1 MNNRFPKGLT
11 MNNPKTGKQKNIWLG
26 FHKKDRLERIAILK
40 ENNIINPE
48 FSDILENNVNLSCD
62 TAGQMTE
69 NNIGTFALPL
79 GIAPYFIVNDIEYS
93 VPMVTEE
100 PSVIAACSYAA
111 KLISKSGGF
120 TVNIESRKMI
130 GEVALYDIP
139 DFDKAMKDILK
150 NKNEILRIANES
162 YPSIVARGGG
172 AENIEAKILKEG
184 DTSFLVVYLT
194 ADVKEAM
201 GANIL
206 NTMLEGIKPL
216 LEDITGGKSL
226 MAILSNYAVKSLV
239 TSTCEIDPS
248 LFSNDKVQAFNIAKK
263 IEMASKFSKMD
274 IFRATTHNKGIFNG
288 IDAVVIATGNDWRA
302 IEAGG
307 HAYAIKDGKYSGL
320 TEWTF
325 DEEKYIL
332 KGSLTLPMPVA
343 SVGGSIGLNPTVKAS
358 FNILKNPDAKTLA
371 GIIVSVGLAQNFAAL
386 KALVSTGIQKG
397 HMKLQ
402 ARSLALFAGA
412 ENEEVDIVVE
422 KLLETNHINSKNAK
436 NILKEIRN
444 K

>member
-1 MNNRFPKGLT
+1 

-120 TVNIESRKMI
+120 TVKIENRKMI

-139 DFDKAMKDILK
+139 DFDKAMDDILK
-150 NKNEILRIANES
+150 NKNDILRIANES
-162 YPSIVARGGG
+162 YHSIVARGGG
-172 AENIEAKILKEG
+172 AENIEVKILKEE

-201 GANIL
+201 GANI
-206 NTMLEGIKPL
+206 TQTAG
-216 LEDITGGKSL
+216 
-226 MAILSNYAVKSLV
+226 Y
-239 TSTCEIDPS
+239 
-248 LFSNDKVQAFNIAKK
+248 
-263 IEMASKFSKMD
+263 
-274 IFRATTHNKGIFNG
+274 
-288 IDAVVIATGNDWRA
+288 
-302 IEAGG
+302 IEANG
-307 HAYAIKDGKYSGL
+307 GKYS
-320 TEWTF
+320 E
-325 DEEKYIL
+325 Y
-332 KGSLTLPMPVA
+332 
-343 SVGGSIGLNPTVKAS
+343 N
-358 FNILKNPDAKTLA
+358 A
-371 GIIVSVGLAQNFAAL
+371 G
-386 KALVSTGIQKG
+386 
-397 HMKLQ
+397 
-402 ARSLALFAGA
+402 
-412 ENEEVDIVVE
+412 
-422 KLLETNHINSKNAK
+422 
-436 NILKEIRN
+436 RN
-444 K
+444 KTST